1 MMRKINNLFVFLI
14 LTGIVFTSC
23 NKVKE
28 LADVTFNTSYDAN
41 LNVVVP
47 ATRNVSFE
55 TEATIDP
62 TADEEVQTYLD
73 NIKSFEVQ
81 SMTAT
86 ITSIS
91 KDVTL
96 VTSDLTVFNSSKT
109 ATWHMENLPL
119 SLGASIPLDNA
130 NGQWDT
136 VNQIFD
142 DKTAFTVKLVG
153 ETDEGDVTFTLKV
166 SITTKI
172 TANPL

>member
-1 MMRKINNLFVFLI
+1 MKKINYLMALLL
-14 LTGIVFTSC
+14 LTGIIFTGC

-28 LADVTFNTSYDAN
+28 LADVTFNATYDAN

-55 TEATIDP
+55 TETTIDP
-62 TADEEVQTYLD
+62 TADEDVAKYIN
-73 NIKSFEVQ
+73 NIKSFNVQ

-96 VTSDLTVFNSSKT
+96 VTADLTVFNSSKT
-109 ATWHMENLPL
+109 AEWNMENLPL
-119 SLGASIPLDNA
+119 TVGASIPLGNE

-166 SITTKI
+166 SITTQI

>member
-1 MMRKINNLFVFLI
+1 MKKLNYLLAVMFLAG
-14 LTGIVFTSC
+14 LTFLSC

-28 LADVTFNTSYDAN
+28 LADVTFDATYNTD

-47 ATRNVSFE
+47 AEGRSVSFD

-62 TADEEVQTYLD
+62 ASDPEVEQYLD
-73 NIKSFEVQ
+73 NIVGINVQ

-96 VTSDLTVFNSSKT
+96 VTADLTVSNANHST
-109 ATWHMENLPL
+109 GWTMENLPL
-119 SLGASIPLDNA
+119 SVGASIPLNNE

-136 VNQIFD
+136 INQILMEQQI
-142 DKTAFTVKLVG
+142 FTVNLSG
-153 ETDEGDVTFTLKV
+153 ETDEGDVTFTLQLT
-166 SITTKI
+166 ITAQI
-172 TANPL
+172 IANPL

>member
-1 MMRKINNLFVFLI
+1 MKKINYLLALML
-14 LTGIVFTSC
+14 LTGLVFTSC
-23 NKVKE
+23 NKVKD
-28 LADVTFNTSYDAN
+28 LADVTFNASYDAD
-41 LNVVVP
+41 LNVAIP
-47 ATRNVSFE
+47 AARNASFE
-55 TEATIDP
+55 TEVTIDP
-62 TADEEVQTYLD
+62 AADEEVQTYLD

-96 VTSDLTVFNSSKT
+96 VTADLTVFNSSKT

-119 SLGASIPLDNA
+119 TVGASIPLDND

-136 VNQIFD
+136 VNQIFA

-153 ETDEGDVTFTLKV
+153 ETDEGDVTFTLQV